1 MVADSLNIT
10 SLINSKKGIHISVYI
25 PRPTSEIHFK
35 SLVQA
40 SLTKCLNQIGASL
53 TNDKTDELLGPIKG
67 LINNPK
73 MISGF
78 NTNIAIFRTTEYLRL
93 VSLPIDTKF
102 SVHVADSFHVKPLLA
117 YINQDYKY
125 LFFGSNGKKGYL
137 YQGSRKSYH
146 LVKEFLLHSEDSFAN
161 DEKYKSL
168 KTSAQKKKYLLQ
180 TNISWVEETISE
192 IDKDQSYSIFISANT
207 AETKAL
213 KNVLKNN
220 QVYWR
225 NVSKKFLP
233 ENEKST
239 MQMIQETLEL
249 EKAIS
254 LNLSLSEFEK
264 SNATRLA
271 AAYVS
276 YDINEISKA
285 AKRGLVK
292 KLLIAS
298 DASVFGKLDEIS
310 GEVKVQEADMDH
322 IDDDLLDDIA
332 QNVFKSGG
340 EVLLLKK
347 KLMPSGELIAGTIKN
362 TKNGVLLCSK

>member
-1 MVADSLNIT
+1 MFADSLNIT
-10 SLINSKKGIHISVYI
+10 SLINSKKGIHVSIYI
-25 PRPTSEIHFK
+25 PRPTSDIHFK

-40 SLTKCLNQIGASL
+40 ALAKCLNQIGASL
-53 TNDKTDELLGPIKG
+53 TADKTDELLGPIKA
-67 LINNPK
+67 LIDNPK

-78 NTNIAIFRTTEYLRL
+78 NANIAIFRTTEYLRL
-93 VSLPIDTKF
+93 VSLPTEIKF
-102 SVHVADSFHVKPLLA
+102 SVHIADSFHVKPLLA

-146 LVKEFLLHSEDSFAN
+146 LVKEFLLQSDESFVNDAN
-161 DEKYKSL
+161 YKSL
-168 KTSAQKKKYLLQ
+168 TSAQKKKYLLR
-180 TNISWVEETISE
+180 TNISCIEESISA
-192 IDKDQSYSIFISANT
+192 IDKDRSYSIFISANT
-207 AETKAL
+207 TETKAL
-213 KNVLKNN
+213 RNVLKNY

-233 ENEKST
+233 ENEKPA

-249 EKAIS
+249 EKTIS

-264 SNATRLA
+264 PDVTRLEN
-271 AAYVS
+271 AYVS

-298 DASVFGKLDEIS
+298 DASIFGKLDDIS

-347 KLMPSGELIAGTIKN
+347 KLMPSGELIAGAIKN

>member
-1 MVADSLNIT
+1 MTADSLNIT
-10 SLINSKKGIHISVYI
+10 ALINSKKGVHISIYI
-25 PRPTSEIHFK
+25 PRPTSDIHFK

-40 SLTKCLNQIGASL
+40 SLAKCLNQIGTNL
-53 TNDKTDELLGPIKG
+53 TAEKTEELLGPIKG

-93 VSLPIDTKF
+93 VSLPTDINF

-125 LFFGSNGKKGYL
+125 LFFGSDGKKGYL
-137 YQGSRKSYH
+137 YQGSKKSYH
-146 LVKEFLLHSEDSFAN
+146 LVKEFLFRTDDSFAS
-161 DEKYKSL
+161 DVKYKNL
-168 KTSAQKKKYLLQ
+168 KTAAQRKKYLLRK
-180 TNISWVEETISE
+180 NVSWVEEAILA
-192 IDKDQSYSIFISANT
+192 IDRDQSYSIFISANT
-207 AETKAL
+207 AETKTLRDA
-213 KNVLKNN
+213 LKNN

-225 NVSKKFLP
+225 NVSKKFHP

-239 MQMIQETLEL
+239 MQTIHTTLDL
-249 EKAIS
+249 EKVIS
-254 LNLSLSEFEK
+254 LNLSLSDFEK
-264 SNATRLA
+264 PNLPRLA
-271 AAYVS
+271 TTYVS
-276 YDINEISKA
+276 YDLNEISKA
-285 AKRGLVK
+285 AKRGHVK

-298 DASVFGKLDEIS
+298 DDSVFGKLDDIS

-347 KLMPSGELIAGTIKN
+347 KLMPFGELIAATIKN
-362 TKNGVLLCSK
+362 TKKGVLQCSK